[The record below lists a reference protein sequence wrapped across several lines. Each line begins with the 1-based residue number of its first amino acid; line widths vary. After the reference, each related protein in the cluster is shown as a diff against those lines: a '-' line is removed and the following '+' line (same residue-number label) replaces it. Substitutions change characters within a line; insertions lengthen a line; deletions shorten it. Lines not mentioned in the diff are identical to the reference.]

1 MRKGKRIRQK
11 LEEGGA
17 GRLLM
22 EERRGRGRKIQVK
35 AGGGEMSREKVN
47 FIFYYLNIPEK
58 SRSPFSSD
66 TQGPAWHASRQGMR
80 PAQLSTLSKNGR
92 FSFFAT

>member
-11 LEEGGA
+11 LEEEGA

-47 FIFYYLNIPEK
+47 FYFLLFKYTREK
-58 SRSPFSSD
+58 PF
-66 TQGPAWHASRQGMR
+66 T
-80 PAQLSTLSKNGR
+80 
-92 FSFFAT
+92 FFF